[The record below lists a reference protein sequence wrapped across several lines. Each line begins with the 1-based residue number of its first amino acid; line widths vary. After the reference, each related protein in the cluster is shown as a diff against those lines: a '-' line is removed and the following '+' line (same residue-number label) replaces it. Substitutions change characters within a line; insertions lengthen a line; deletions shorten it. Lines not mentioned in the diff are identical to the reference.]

1 MSNPPYITR
10 RQFLDGSVLAATAAL
25 MPGMA
30 RKTKVIAVNTSR
42 AEVSLD
48 GIWRF
53 IPAAAEKGSP
63 PQTGWG
69 YIRVPGS
76 WARRRDRGAV
86 MGRPSDLVARGSG
99 PQWKDYDGGRVA
111 SAWYERQVPIPIEWR
126 DRVISVRFDRVC
138 TDAIVYA
145 NGKECGRVP
154 WPWGSV
160 DITSAVTPGKTAD
173 IRVLVAAIADS
184 GMVGHFWQNAFM
196 AITYTA
202 ASLATRGLT
211 GSVYLESRSSEAH
224 VSDVL
229 IRTSTRKNEIALEVD
244 LADVKQSGRVHFIA
258 DMLNEKGAV
267 EKSFSADV
275 AVAAK
280 ATQTVTAS
288 WPWARPRLWDVDQ
301 PHLYTL
307 RLTATGVGLSDQYNQ
322 EFGFRDFWIEGR
334 QFYLNGTIIRL
345 RQPNFNHGPLGSVGD
360 NFSEYGDWTPDT
372 RGNDSDAGP
381 QLDRADHKG
390 YLAAVFIL
398 DANRYM
404 RDRSRNLVW
413 EQNQKQ
419 AMERARVWMRHYRKH
434 PSVVM
439 WVAGANFFNNAVD
452 MDPRHV
458 GRRGWGLNDP
468 RWRQLM
474 VDAEEMFAGL
484 KQLDP
489 TRVYYSHEGAYT
501 GDVHSMNCYLDV
513 LPLQERDDWLSAW
526 AKDGE
531 MPITMTEFGTPT
543 DCSCRRG
550 HDGFGS
556 NIHSEP
562 LLTEYAAIYFG
573 ADAYAS
579 EDSKYRQW
587 LQSQFLDG
595 MDYKSSQDQ
604 LDQFPNMHKIQ
615 GLFRRSTWE
624 CWRTAGLSG
633 GLKTWSWIE
642 DELSEINFPTLAWI
656 AGQPEAYTAKDHQFA
671 SGQKF
676 QKQIVLINDTRQPQ
690 HFTGTWTAAVGG
702 EQVGK
707 GELQGALEVSEIRKM
722 PIEITV
728 PRVKAGD
735 KADGQ
740 LTLAATIGE
749 AMHHDTFAFRVFGE
763 GQLSNGGIA
772 MIDPEGLTDKMLK
785 SLGYTTRAWNG
796 TAAPLLVAIGRN
808 GLKDG
813 LPGLAALEN
822 HVRAGGRLLIFAQD
836 PGWMTKV
843 LGWRVCPKVSRYVF
857 PIPNSPVSRGVDGDD
872 LRDWTGSST
881 LIEAY
886 PKYVGDYL
894 RGNEGGQPYA
904 GWHWG
909 NRGGVSSAAIEKPH
923 RSGWTP
929 LLECEFDLAYTPLME
944 LDYGKGRVIVCTLDL
959 EDHVALDPAARLM
972 ARHVVDYALHAP
984 LAPRVN
990 GVVYLG
996 DAAGTAWLDK
1006 IGVSYQRSDRMDP
1019 SAELLLVGPSAATDT
1034 ATLTAYLEKGGKVFF
1049 LPRRQAD
1056 GPLGTTLKPAADQF
1070 AGSVSVPDWPE
1081 GRGLSASDLRWR
1093 TYLDSPPWILSG
1105 GVQIGADGL
1114 LGRKSVGKG
1123 VAIFCQID
1131 PDGFDADHKT
1141 YFRYTR
1147 WRSTRTVAQLLANL
1161 GASFAVDSGI
1171 FHPREATSKPDR
1183 IWVGP
1188 DGDRAGHDCTPP
1200 MPSRLLDMPPTAM
1213 PEGAKAGYYC
1223 PDYFTDFPMGDNP
1236 YRYYRW

>member
-1 MSNPPYITR
+1 MRNTPYITR

-30 RKTKVIAVNTSR
+30 RKTKLIEINTKR
-42 AEVSLD
+42 AQISLD

-53 IPAAAEKGSP
+53 IPAASGKGSP

-69 YIRVPGS
+69 HIRVPGS
-76 WARRRDRGAV
+76 WVRRQGRDAV
-86 MGRPSDLVARGSG
+86 KGRPSDLVARGSG
-99 PQWKDYDGGRVA
+99 PHWKDYEGGRVA
-111 SAWYERQVPIPIEWR
+111 SAWYQRQVLIPIEWR
-126 DRVISVRFDRVC
+126 GRVISLRFDRVC

-145 NGKECGRVP
+145 NGRECGRVP

-160 DITSAVTPGKTAD
+160 DITRAVTPGKMAD
-173 IRVLVAAIADS
+173 IRVLVAGIADS

-196 AITYTA
+196 AVTYTA
-202 ASLATRGLT
+202 ANLATRGLT

-224 VSDVL
+224 VSDVF
-229 IRTSTRKNEIALEVD
+229 IHTSTRKNEIALDVD
-244 LADVKQSGRVHFIA
+244 IADVKQSGRVHLVA
-258 DMLNEKGAV
+258 DMLNEIGAS
-267 EKSFSADV
+267 EKTFSADV
-275 AVAAK
+275 VVGAK
-280 ATQTVTAS
+280 PAQTITAS
-288 WPWARPRLWDVDQ
+288 WPWADPRLWDVDR
-301 PHLYTL
+301 PDLYTL
-307 RLTATGVGLSDQYNQ
+307 RLTATGAGLNDQYNQ

-334 QFYLNGTIIRL
+334 QFYLNGTVIRL

-398 DANRYM
+398 DANKYM
-404 RDRSRNLVW
+404 RDRSGKLVW
-413 EQNQKQ
+413 QQNQKR
-419 AMERARVWMRHYRKH
+419 ALERARVWMRHYWNH

-458 GRRGWGLNDP
+458 GRRGWGLSDP
-468 RWRQLM
+468 RWRRL
-474 VDAEEMFAGL
+474 VFDAKEMFAGL

-513 LPLQERDDWLSAW
+513 LPLQERDDWLSEW
-526 AKDGE
+526 AQDGE

-543 DCSCRRG
+543 DCSFRRG

-579 EDSKYRQW
+579 EGSKYRQW
-587 LQSQFLDG
+587 LQTQFLAG
-595 MDYKSSQDQ
+595 MEYKSSQDQ
-604 LDQFPNMHKIQ
+604 LDQFPDMHKVQ
-615 GLFRRSTWE
+615 DLFRRSTWE
-624 CWRTAGLSG
+624 SWRTAGLSG

-642 DELSEINFPTLAWI
+642 DELNAINFPTLAWI
-656 AGQPEAYTAKDHQFA
+656 AGQPEAYTAKDHHFG

-676 QKQIVLINDTRQPQ
+676 QKQIVLINDARQPQ
-690 HFTGTWTAAVGG
+690 DFTATWTATVGE

-707 GELQGALEVSEIRKM
+707 GELQGALAISEIRKI
-722 PIEITV
+722 PIEIV
-728 PRVKAGD
+728 APPVKSGD
-735 KADGQ
+735 NGDGQ
-740 LTLAATIGE
+740 ITLTATIGD

-763 GQLSNGGIA
+763 CQPGGGEIA
-772 MIDPEGLTDKMLK
+772 TVDSEGRSSKMLA
-785 SLGYTTRAWNG
+785 SLGYTTRPWNG
-796 TAAPLLVAIGRN
+796 GALPLVVVGRN

-813 LPGLAALEN
+813 PSIAATLESY
-822 HVRAGGRLLIFAQD
+822 VRAGGRALIFAQD
-836 PGWMTKV
+836 PEWMV
-843 LGWRVCPKVSRYVF
+843 RALGWRVCPKVSRYVF
-857 PIPNSPVSRGVDGDD
+857 PIPNSPISRGMDGDD

-881 LIEAY
+881 LIDAY
-886 PKYVGDYL
+886 PKYAGDYL

-959 EDHVALDPAARLM
+959 EDHVALDPVAQLM
-972 ARHVVDYALHAP
+972 ARHIVDHAVHAP
-984 LAPRVN
+984 LSPRVD

-996 DAAGTAWLDK
+996 DASGAAWLVK
-1006 IGVSYQRSDRMDP
+1006 IGVGYRRSHTLDP
-1019 SAELLLVGPSAATDT
+1019 SARLLLIGPGAPADR
-1034 ATLTAYLEKGGKVFF
+1034 AGLTAYLEKGGKVFF
-1049 LPRRQAD
+1049 LPRTQAN
-1056 GPLGTTLKPAADQF
+1056 GALGTALKPAADQF
-1070 AGSVSVPDWPE
+1070 AGSLSVPDWPE
-1081 GRGLSASDLRWR
+1081 ARGLSASDLRWR

-1123 VAIFCQID
+1123 VAIFCQVD
-1131 PDGFDADHKT
+1131 PDCFDADRKT
-1141 YFRYTR
+1141 YFRYTG

-1161 GASFAVDSGI
+1161 GASFAMDSGI
-1171 FHPREATSKPDR
+1171 FHPREATSNPDR

-1188 DGDRAGHDCTPP
+1188 DGDRAGHDCTPR
-1200 MPSRLLDMPPTAM
+1200 MPSRLLDAPPTAM
-1213 PEGAKAGYYC
+1213 PEGPHVGYYC
-1223 PDYFTDFPMGDNP
+1223 TDYRTDFPMGDNP